1 MVKYFNY
8 AALLPKSSYKDFLLG
23 IQNMLNVV
31 FRFRSDGK
39 VDIID
44 RNEILSGTAI
54 DLQQYQVGT
63 WTIGE
68 RSNLTL
74 KFIPE
79 YDKDDA
85 RYDQY
90 FEDLSDRYTDYKDPV
105 DTYDD
110 LLLIASPE
118 FGELRRV
125 KNTGKIYEYKW
136 KVVSNEDPYGN
147 GEQFDALGWEF
158 VSTGPQ
164 PYVYGTGEK
173 EEEIKSAFSALQQE
187 TYGVL
192 GTFPFVNQKGNLLSM
207 QSVWKDFTLRLITAN
222 PLSLGA
228 QNDLYW
234 EDDGLFKTRWRTWA
248 QFWATRQ
255 PVEAEFQFPLHILLY
270 VTENITSKFRTNDG
284 EFIIEEISTEFGLN
298 MIGSTRIKGYKI

>member
-1 MVKYFNY
+1 
-8 AALLPKSSYKDFLLG
+8 
-23 IQNMLNVV
+23 MLNVV
-31 FRFRSDGK
+31 FRFRNDGK

-44 RNEILSGTAI
+44 RNEILSGAAI
-54 DLQQYQVGT
+54 NLQEYHVGH

-68 RSNLTL
+68 RANLTL

-85 RYDQY
+85 RYDSQ
-90 FEDLSDRYTDYKDPV
+90 FEDLSDRHADYKDPV
-105 DTYDD
+105 ATFAD
-110 LLLIASPE
+110 LAAIAAPE

-125 KNTGKIYEYKW
+125 KDTGKIYEYKW
-136 KVVSNEDPYGN
+136 KVVATEDEYGN

-164 PYVYGTGEK
+164 PYVFGTGEK

-187 TYGVL
+187 TYGML
-192 GTFPFVNQKGNLLSM
+192 GTFPIANQRGNLLSM
-207 QSVWKDFTLRLITAN
+207 QSVWKDFTLRLLATH

-234 EDDGLFKTRWRTWA
+234 EDLGLFETRWRKWA
-248 QFWATRQ
+248 QFWATRKTI
-255 PVEAEFQFPLHILLY
+255 EAEFQLPLNVLLH
-270 VTENITSKFRTNDG
+270 VSENITSKFRTDEG
-284 EFIIEEISTEFGLN
+284 EFIIEEMETEFGLN
-298 MIGSTRIKGYKI
+298 MIGVTRVKGYKI

>member
-1 MVKYFNY
+1 MVKNFNY

-23 IQNMLNVV
+23 LQNMLNVV
-31 FRFRSDGK
+31 FRFRTDGK

-85 RYDQY
+85 RYDQN
-90 FEDLSDRYTDYKDPV
+90 FEDLSDRYQDYKDPV

-110 LLLIASPE
+110 LLLIASPD

-125 KNTGKIYEYKW
+125 KDTGKIYEYKW
-136 KVVSNEDPYGN
+136 KVVASEDEFGN

-164 PYVYGTGEK
+164 PYVFANGEK
-173 EEEIKSAFSALQQE
+173 EEEITSAFSALQHE
-187 TYGVL
+187 PLLFGKIPV
-192 GTFPFVNQKGNLLSM
+192 VNQKGNLLSM
-207 QSVWKDFTLRLITAN
+207 QSVWKDFSLRLIDAN
-222 PLSLGA
+222 PLSVGA
-228 QNDLYW
+228 QNSLHW
-234 EDDGLFKTRWRTWA
+234 DDAGGLFETRWRKWA

-255 PVEAEFQFPLHILLY
+255 PVQSEFQFPLHMLLY
-270 VTENITSKFRTNDG
+270 VTENITSKFRTNEG
-284 EFIIEEISTEFGLN
+284 EFIIEDIETEFGLN
-298 MIGSTRIKGYKI
+298 MIGRTKIKGYKI